1 MRWQL
6 GLQLVSSAA
15 LVLLFALVLN
25 GHHHIFLL
33 KVHSGGDDV
42 RVATKSAQAVSVGCQ
57 AAQVRMVL
65 VSEHHPDLS
74 GQSLQEQSS
83 EEDAVVLVG
92 WAELPH
98 VGQQFLRLS
107 AAEGLH
113 RQQQLH
119 PPKSVSL

>member
-25 GHHHIFLL
+25 GHYHIFLL
-33 KVHSGGDDV
+33 KVHSSGDDV
-42 RVATKSAQAVSVGCQ
+42 RQAVSVGCQ